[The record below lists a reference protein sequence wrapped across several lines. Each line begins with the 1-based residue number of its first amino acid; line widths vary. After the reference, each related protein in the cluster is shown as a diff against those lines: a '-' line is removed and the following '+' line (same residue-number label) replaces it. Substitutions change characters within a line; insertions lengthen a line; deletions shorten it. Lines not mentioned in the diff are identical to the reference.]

1 MLKQTKYYGEG
12 INEECLKNKWGNSVF
27 LILLRECDSIW
38 YIVGGCSKH
47 NMYVFDLKCFI
58 GSYL

>member
-1 MLKQTKYYGEG
+1 MRKVLKRNAIKTSGETQSFSFC
-12 INEECLKNKWGNSVF
+12 E
-27 LILLRECDSIW
+27 ECDSIW